1 MEILLLFAL
10 ILLNGLFA
18 MSEIALVTA
27 RKARMQERID
37 AGDKGAL
44 AAVELGSEPTR
55 FLSTVQIG
63 ITSIGVLNGIIGE
76 GALAQPLAVWLQQS
90 GLEPKPAGYAATGAV
105 VLAITYFSIVL
116 GELVPKRLGQLS
128 PEAVARMVSR
138 PLAVLALVTKPFVKL
153 LTGSTVLVLKLLGVR
168 DTGAPGVTEEEIH
181 AVMREGSDSG
191 VIEQSERVMA
201 RNLFRLDDRLL
212 GSLMVPRSDIISLD
226 ANLSWKENLQR
237 VEDGEHTRFP
247 VLRGGWHDV
256 AGITTARILLRKA
269 LKGQAPDL
277 STDLQPPVFVPESL
291 TGLELL
297 ENFRASGTQMAFVI
311 DEYGEVLGMVT
322 LSDVVQAIT
331 GEFTP
336 RNVEESW
343 AIRRDDGSWLL
354 DGLIPVPELKDRL
367 NLRSVPEEEKDR
379 YHTLSGMLMLL
390 LGRLPQTTDHVTW
403 EGWRFEVVDIDGKRV
418 DKVLA
423 TQEEESGASDTE
435 MGFRGG

>member
-1 MEILLLFAL
+1 MEILVLFAL
-10 ILLNGLFA
+10 ILLNGLFS

-27 RKARMQERID
+27 RKARMQELID

-76 GALAQPLAVWLQQS
+76 GTLAAPFGVWLQHF
-90 GLEPKPAGYAATGAV
+90 GLEPKAAGYVATGLV
-105 VLAITYFSIVL
+105 VLTITYFSIVL
-116 GELVPKRLGQLS
+116 GELVPKRLGQLN
-128 PEAVARMVSR
+128 PEMVARLVSR
-138 PLAVLALVTKPFVKL
+138 PLALLALASKPFVLL
-153 LTGSTVLVLKLLGVR
+153 LTGSTNVVLKALGVR
-168 DTGAPGVTEEEIH
+168 DLSAPSVTEEEIR
-181 AVMREGSDSG
+181 AVMREGSESG
-191 VIEQSERVMA
+191 AIEHSEHAMV

-212 GSLMVPRSDIISLD
+212 GSLMVPRADIVTLD
-226 ANLSWKENLQR
+226 ANRPWQENIAR
-237 VEDGEHTRFP
+237 VEAGDHTRFP

-256 AGITTARILLRKA
+256 AGVTTARILLRKA
-269 LKGQAPDL
+269 LKGQSPDL

-322 LSDVVQAIT
+322 LSDVMQAIT

-343 AIRRDDGSWLL
+343 AIRREDGSWLL

-367 NLRSVPEEEKDR
+367 DLRNVPEEEKDR

-423 TQEEESGASDTE
+423 TQMDESGAGDSE